1 MSGTTQNMIVEVSEM
16 EDMVLIATEKLMEEA
31 TSGGA
36 EELKRMI
43 IDALDGQDLQLA
55 EHIMEKNKTMATCWK
70 HITEWARK
78 KAVNNCAVIAKEEVL
93 SEAIH
98 YFLDVEEKG
107 ATEIKPIVSNA
118 KKPSF
123 IPENR
128 HVLNTKVEKVSSDEV
143 MSLF

>member
-1 MSGTTQNMIVEVSEM
+1 M
-16 EDMVLIATEKLMEEA
+16 EDIVLLATEKLMEEE
-31 TSGGA
+31 TTGGT
-36 EELKRMI
+36 EELKRML

-78 KAVNNCAVIAKEEVL
+78 KAVNNCAMIAKEEVL

-98 YFLDVEEKG
+98 YFLDVDEKVV
-107 ATEIKPIVSNA
+107 TEIKPIVGKP

-123 IPENR
+123 TPGNR
-128 HVLNTKVEKVSSDEV
+128 PVLSETVQKVSSDEV